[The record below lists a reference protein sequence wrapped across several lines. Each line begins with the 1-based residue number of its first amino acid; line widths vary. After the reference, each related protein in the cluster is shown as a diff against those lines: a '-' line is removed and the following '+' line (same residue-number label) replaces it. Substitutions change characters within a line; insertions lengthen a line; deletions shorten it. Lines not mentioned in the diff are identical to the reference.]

1 MGSELIVAVVME
13 PFDRRVLDG
22 AVHPFD
28 LAVGPWMVGLGQPVL
43 DAVGLADHVEAH
55 WPGVDAVSVPGLLC
69 ELDSVVGQDGV
80 DLIGHRFEHVLQEL
94 PSRLSVSR
102 VNELGDSELGR
113 PVDADE
119 EVKPALGGL
128 HLGNVDVEEADGI
141 ALELL
146 ALGFVALDIRQARDA
161 MTL

>member
-1 MGSELIVAVVME
+1 MAVVMK

-55 WPGVDAVSVPGLLC
+55 WPGVDAVSVLGLLR

-80 DLIGHRFEHVLQEL
+80 DLIGHSLEHVLQEL

-113 PVDADE
+113 PVDANE
-119 EVKPALGGL
+119 QVELALGGL
-128 HLGNVDVEEADGI
+128 HLGNVDVEEPDGI
-141 ALELL
+141 PLELL
-146 ALGFVALDIRQARDA
+146 ALRLVTFDIRQARDA

>member
-1 MGSELIVAVVME
+1 MAVVME

-43 DAVGLADHVEAH
+43 NAVGLADHVEAH
-55 WPGVDAVSVPGLLC
+55 WPGVVGVSVPGLLC

-80 DLIGHRFEHVLQEL
+80 DLMGHRFEHVKQEL
-94 PSRLSVSR
+94 PSRLSVR
-102 VNELGDSELGR
+102 CVNELGNSELGR

-119 EVKPALGGL
+119 EVKLALGGL
-128 HLGNVDVEEADGI
+128 NLGNVDVKEADGI

-146 ALGFVALDIRQARDA
+146 APGFVALDIRQARDA